1 MVVGDLRQRM
11 VRPTVPID
19 ELAPVLVLC
28 WVVAAGDAVD
38 QGAFISG
45 RDHGIAA
52 GLDDRPVLTD
62 SCRQVFAHD
71 RIVHCRCATAVLCS
85 GGQHIVAAIYRV
97 RYIGLV
103 SDEGDQSWHIEL
115 SEEVDEW
122 LEALP
127 IKAKAQA
134 VRALDQLAAHGNS
147 LRMPHS
153 RKLGDQLWELRFR
166 CERVNQRITY
176 TVEPERRVITLTTF
190 RKQRDNERKE
200 VARARNVL
208 RRRQAKG

>member
-1 MVVGDLRQRM
+1 M
-11 VRPTVPID
+11 
-19 ELAPVLVLC
+19 
-28 WVVAAGDAVD
+28 
-38 QGAFISG
+38 SK
-45 RDHGIAA
+45 
-52 GLDDRPVLTD
+52 
-62 SCRQVFAHD
+62 
-71 RIVHCRCATAVLCS
+71 
-85 GGQHIVAAIYRV
+85 
-97 RYIGLV
+97 
-103 SDEGDQSWHIEL
+103 EGDQAWHIEL

-176 TVEPERRVITLTTF
+176 TVEPARRVITLTTF

-208 RRRQAKG
+208 RRRQGKG